1 MREGSL
7 LPTRLRRDRH
17 DGAKLCG
24 GVGGPQVRGG
34 GLAKVRSAAAAK
46 IRTEVG
52 QETEEEE
59 IEQGRVIQS
68 SLCDLRPVAE

>member
-7 LPTRLRRDRH
+7 PPVTLHRGRH
-17 DGAKLCG
+17 DGAELCR
-24 GVGGPQVRGG
+24 VGGPQVRGG
-34 GLAKVRSAAAAK
+34 GLAQVRSAAAK

>member
-7 LPTRLRRDRH
+7 PRLHRGRH

-24 GVGGPQVRGG
+24 GVGGGPQVRGG
-34 GLAKVRSAAAAK
+34 GLAQVRSAAAATK
-46 IRTEVG
+46 VWTEVE

-59 IEQGRVIQS
+59 VEQGRILQS
-68 SLCDLRPVAE
+68 SPI